1 MFERPHHRRIASVLE
16 SLDADFLAT
25 SRCYFGGGTAITLR
39 HGEFRESVD
48 IDGDTGRPATLTDL
62 DLAAS
67 KLLANSDRW
76 ADSSVF
82 SRDVIDLAMMR
93 PTPDL
98 LARAVTKAESAYGQA
113 IRSDLDKAIDY
124 LRDNP
129 HRLGDCMRAL
139 QMDDTPRAVLWDRI
153 KKLRR

>member
-1 MFERPHHRRIASVLE
+1 M
-16 SLDADFLAT
+16 
-25 SRCYFGGGTAITLR
+25 
-39 HGEFRESVD
+39 D